1 MESGF
6 SHSVT
11 NLFLDNID
19 EDKPTT
25 NSTST
30 SVMNHQDFKEFK
42 EKINPVF
49 ENMMKLHLIT

>member
-6 SHSVT
+6 SQSAN
-11 NLFLDNID
+11 NLLLDNID
-19 EDKPTT
+19 EDKPTA
-25 NSTST
+25 NSAST
-30 SVMNHQDFKEFK
+30 SVMNHQDFK